1 MAQVKPDLLAQWQ
14 DMNSQADAGTLT
26 IPPDVASKCDAAC
39 VAYLAHLNDMRR
51 KAAVLHETKSWGNLP
66 SAQALQ
72 NRFARLATGKDTSL
86 DVILQQH
93 IDVID
98 SMRTLF
104 RRYFDETAEVD
115 SRTAANVVALTPE
128 N

>member
-1 MAQVKPDLLAQWQ
+1 VAQVKPDLLAQWQ
-14 DMNSQADAGTLT
+14 DLNSQADAGTLT
-26 IPPDVASKCDAAC
+26 IPPDVAAKCDAVC

-51 KAAVLHETKSWGNLP
+51 KAAVLSETKSWGDLP

-72 NRFARLATGKDTSL
+72 SRFARLATGKDTSL

-104 RRYFDETAEVD
+104 RRYFEESAEVD
-115 SRTAANVVALTPE
+115 SRTAADIVALTQE